1 MTAADSD
8 MRDDFDVRFEWG
20 AAGTVALSLKARV
33 MVVVDV
39 LRFTTAV
46 EAAVSRGTIV
56 YPYRWRDRSAAAF
69 GSSVGAVLADESDPL
84 GPSLS
89 PLSLRRL
96 GAGDAVVLPS
106 PNGSTLAAPADQAG
120 RPGVGRG

>member
-20 AAGTVALSLKARV
+20 AAGTVALALQARV

-46 EAAVSRGTIV
+46 EAAVSRGAIV

-89 PLSLRRL
+89 PLSLRPL
-96 GAGDAVVLPS
+96 GAREPAGPAS
-106 PNGSTLAAPADQAG
+106 P
-120 RPGVGRG
+120 